1 MSIEPVVTKG
11 RGRITDI
18 KTNRQISKH
27 ANSSAN
33 TVGIDRERQLIIQT
47 DR

>member
-1 MSIEPVVTKG
+1 MSIEPIVTKG
-11 RGRITDI
+11 RGRITYI

-33 TVGIDRERQLIIQT
+33 TVEIDRELQLVRKT